1 MGGRCGFEILDK
13 EPTFVFMVIV
23 KKVRLLF
30 RLGQIGMIVQK
41 VLSGTSAAF
50 HYTNDNELW

>member
-1 MGGRCGFEILDK
+1 MLDK